1 MHISVCMCDST
12 HVSVRLSRAEGCI
25 STDDRDDHSGQGPVC
40 QEQVDLGD
48 PGYGPIQPTDPKT
61 PPGVECVL
69 THAAHPAGV
78 QLKILGA
85 VAEVAAGGVDT
96 QAVDAVHGV
105 CTLIHI
111 CGVGAPSAGSP
122 PLTHFPSAFF
132 PGSRALAV
140 GGQAQGP
147 GHILP
152 REESLMGQQPLGSAL
167 SQATPRP
174 PLLCSTWPGGLPLTA
189 LPAPDSTS

>member
-1 MHISVCMCDST
+1 MVCVCVCVCVFALVCMCHCVLLYVCLCVHISVYMCDSM
-12 HVSVRLSRAEGCI
+12 HVSVCLSRAEGCI

-85 VAEVAAGGVDT
+85 VAEVAARGVDT

-122 PLTHFPSAFF
+122 PLTHFPPAFF
-132 PGSRALAV
+132 PGSQALAV
-140 GGQAQGP
+140 GGQA
-147 GHILP
+147 
-152 REESLMGQQPLGSAL
+152 
-167 SQATPRP
+167 
-174 PLLCSTWPGGLPLTA
+174 
-189 LPAPDSTS
+189 